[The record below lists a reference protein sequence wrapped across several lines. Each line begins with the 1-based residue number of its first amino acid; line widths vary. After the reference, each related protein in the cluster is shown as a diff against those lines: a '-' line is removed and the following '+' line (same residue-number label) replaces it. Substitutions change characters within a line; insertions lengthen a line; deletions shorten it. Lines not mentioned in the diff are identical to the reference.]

1 MTPIRA
7 FGWVFG
13 RFGLLRGAHTPTRSE
28 SHVGRDVDGLEFGK
42 WLLLL
47 LNGATIAALLGA
59 VAQELA
65 AALFGKSGKSVLRL
79 VGIGQGQSRA
89 STSTELELG
98 RIQERRLSFSS
109 SGSSDEDESADRQAR
124 MASTGGSRLR
134 NGNRETA
141 IEVRGGKGKGS
152 ALRA

>member
-1 MTPIRA
+1 MD
-7 FGWVFG
+7 
-13 RFGLLRGAHTPTRSE
+13 AHAPAHSD
-28 SHVGRDVDGLEFGK
+28 SHVGKNTDGLEFGK

-59 VAQELA
+59 VAQDLA
-65 AALFGKSGKSVLRL
+65 RTFLGKYREIVFGLM
-79 VGIGQGQSRA
+79 GIGQQLEEQA
-89 STSTELELG
+89 PTSTELELG
-98 RIQERRLSFSS
+98 RIQERRLSSSS
-109 SGSSDEDESADRQAR
+109 SGSSEEDESDDRNAK
-124 MASTGGSRLR
+124 MASKGGSRLR

>member
-1 MTPIRA
+1 M
-7 FGWVFG
+7 
-13 RFGLLRGAHTPTRSE
+13 
-28 SHVGRDVDGLEFGK
+28 
-42 WLLLL
+42 
-47 LNGATIAALLGA
+47 
-59 VAQELA
+59 AQELA
-65 AALFGKSGKSVLRL
+65 TTLFGKSGNFVLRL

-98 RIQERRLSFSS
+98 RKQERRLSFSS
-109 SGSSDEDESADRQAR
+109 SGSSEEDVSDDERAK

>member
-1 MTPIRA
+1 MRHFVGVA
-7 FGWVFG
+7 CKD
-13 RFGLLRGAHTPTRSE
+13 AHAPAHSE
-28 SHVGRDVDGLEFGK
+28 SHVGRNADGLEFGQ

-59 VAQELA
+59 VAQDLA
-65 AALFGKSGKSVLRL
+65 RKFLGKYIKVVLGL
-79 VGIGQGQSRA
+79 MGIGQQLGEQA
-89 STSTELELG
+89 PNSTELELG
-98 RIQERRLSFSS
+98 QGQERRPSFSS
-109 SGSSDEDESADRQAR
+109 RSSSEEDESDDRQAK
-124 MASTGGSRLR
+124 MASTGGSRFR

>member
-1 MTPIRA
+1 MPYP
-7 FGWVFG
+7 V
-13 RFGLLRGAHTPTRSE
+13 GLLRGAHAPAHSE
-28 SHVGRDVDGLEFGK
+28 SYVERDVDGLELGK

-47 LNGATIAALLGA
+47 LNGATIAAMLGA
-59 VAQELA
+59 VAQDLA
-65 AALFGKSGKSVLRL
+65 RTARESLFGTEEGRL
-79 VGIGQGQSRA
+79 RA

-98 RIQERRLSFSS
+98 RKQERRLSFSS
-109 SGSSDEDESADRQAR
+109 SGSSEEDVSDDERAK

-152 ALRA
+152 ALRV